1 MIDLAVV
8 DNDRMLLDGVGSW
21 LGRVADLRLVA
32 TATTV
37 DELLCGPSAASV
49 VLLDLLLGDGSSPGD
64 NVRRLVAAGHRV
76 LVVSVSDRTD
86 DIATVFAAGA
96 SGYLTKDND
105 LAALV
110 TAVRDVDA
118 GGLSCSPE
126 LALAC
131 LNDPRPDRPSLTRRE
146 RGVLVGYGCGMH
158 LTAVARRLRLA
169 PDVVASCLD
178 GIAAKY
184 HRAGASSATAS
195 PGPSRPSP
203 LSPLTLLT
211 PRERQIATLVT
222 EGLTN
227 KQIARRLGVTAKTIE
242 KHLTNTMTKL
252 HVPSRAAVAG
262 LVGRATVAAPPART
276 APSARTGPAGP
287 ASPDRAPTRP
297 TA

>member
-37 DELLCGPSAASV
+37 DELLRGPSAAGV
-49 VLLDLLLGDGSSPGD
+49 VLLDLLLGDGSEPGD
-64 NVRRLVAAGHRV
+64 NVRRLVAAGYRV

-96 SGYLTKDND
+96 GGYLTKDND

-118 GGLSCSPE
+118 RGVSCSPE

-131 LNDPRPDRPSLTRRE
+131 LNDPRPDRPALTRHE
-146 RGVLVGYGCGMH
+146 RGVLVGYGCGMR
-158 LTAVARRLRLA
+158 LAAVARHLRLA
-169 PDVVASCLD
+169 PDAVAECLD
-178 GIAAKY
+178 GIAVKY
-184 HRAGASSATAS
+184 RRAGAASATAS

-203 LSPLTLLT
+203 LSLLT
-211 PRERQIATLVT
+211 PRERQTAALVT

-227 KQIARRLGVTAKTIE
+227 KQIARRLGVTAKTVE
-242 KHLTNTMTKL
+242 KHLTNIMTKL
-252 HVPSRAAVAG
+252 GVPSRAGVAG
-262 LVGRATVAAPPART
+262 LVGRGVV
-276 APSARTGPAGP
+276 S
-287 ASPDRAPTRP
+287 
-297 TA
+297 